1 MTLKDDMGVITFEQL
16 SSNWPEG
23 KLMNDGRLSI
33 DMVIVAEMALTYGV
47 IETKFPTQNL
57 SQLSIYSAA

>member
-1 MTLKDDMGVITFEQL
+1 MTLKDDMDVITFEQR

-23 KLMNDGRLSI
+23 KLMNDGGLSI

-47 IETKFPTQNL
+47 IEAKSPTQNL
-57 SQLSIYSAA
+57 SQLSI